1 MNRQTTLATD
11 GHRPLYAQIEQVLR
25 DAIISGEQPVGHLLP
40 PETELCAKFKVS
52 RYTVREA
59 LRRLS
64 DMGLVARRQ
73 GAGTI
78 VISNQPPRVF
88 VQSARSVDE
97 LFQYAVDTRL
107 VVTSAA
113 VVDLSGEEA
122 DLSGA
127 PEHSRWLRIDGV
139 RQDKLG
145 QPICTVTVFVAERYA
160 EVADDLATLKGSI
173 FAHIEQ
179 RWAVQ
184 LADVLQEISAGQ
196 LSAAIARILG
206 TKRDAIG
213 LRFRRRY
220 SDGKGETVL
229 TSINWHPADRF
240 VYATH
245 LKRNAD

>member
-1 MNRQTTLATD
+1 MSKQTIQATD
-11 GHRPLYAQIEQVLR
+11 GQKPLYAQIEQVLR
-25 DAIISGEQPVGHLLP
+25 DAIMSGEQPIGQLLP
-40 PETELCAKFKVS
+40 PETELCAQFKVS

-64 DMGLVARRQ
+64 DTGLVARRQ

-78 VISNQPPRVF
+78 VISNQPPRIF

-107 VVTSAA
+107 VVKAASVVAISAKEA
-113 VVDLSGEEA
+113 VLA
-122 DLSGA
+122 GA
-127 PEHSRWLRIDGV
+127 SENSRWLRIEGV
-139 RQDKLG
+139 RQDELG

-160 EVADDLATLKGSI
+160 GVADDLATLKGPV

-179 RWAVQ
+179 RWGIQIVDVQ
-184 LADVLQEISAGQ
+184 QEISADQ
-196 LSAAIARILG
+196 LSAATVKVLG
-206 TKRDAIG
+206 TKHGAIG
-213 LRFRRRY
+213 MRFRRRY
-220 SDGKGETVL
+220 SDSKGDTVL